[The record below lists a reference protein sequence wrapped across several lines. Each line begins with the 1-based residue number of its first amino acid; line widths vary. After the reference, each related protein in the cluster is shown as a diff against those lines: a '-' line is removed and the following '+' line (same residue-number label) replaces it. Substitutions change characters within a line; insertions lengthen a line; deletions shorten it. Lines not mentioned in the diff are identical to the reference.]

1 MKDRLN
7 FFMIMLIILTPK
19 VWSQNQY
26 VNLKIPDTTAIKG
39 STIDIPIYIE
49 NNIGAN
55 IYSYSIQLNYDPA
68 FLQPISVD
76 VAGCIS
82 AAFGAPIVNLSTIGS
97 INIATAGISPLIG
110 DGKLLIVK
118 WKIVGCCWTPLNFS
132 GTKNNYINEGNPA
145 INLIQ
150 GYISIQNPPE
160 ISLNIQ
166 NLVLAKGDTVQISAW
181 GGTSPY
187 HWTIVNPDLAS
198 IDQNGILIA
207 KNQGITDLLVTDSTG
222 VASSMQRIEI
232 RPFKMYFPSDLTQ
245 WKGNT
250 IEIPILVSDLTG
262 LDISSGSFQLTYDS
276 NILTPED
283 IDVSNTLL
291 SNYQVFI
298 QKSSDHIS
306 VAYAGSNPLIGNGIF
321 IKLKFLVDTLNLYGS
336 NLILSNVDF
345 NQNIKALTINGNFQV
360 KTPTYRYVY
369 ASTNEA
375 LVGDTVACQILGQA
389 IPPFHWTVSDSSL
402 ADIDQNGN
410 VYTKKRGLLIVS
422 STDSAG
428 VKVSS
433 EIKVYDARAFIFDT
447 TVCNLNAIIY
457 YPLILNMV
465 SSPDSIFSIQGKL
478 QFDSTYLQFEGLDTE
493 KAGLKNILAD
503 YKINGNTL
511 SFALS
516 TSKGIK
522 TTGTILYF
530 KFIPKTTFQAG
541 SWAGL
546 NVNEL
551 KFNEGFPTVFVH
563 RDGSITGI
571 AKIPGQVQILNEG
584 VTPICFGDSV
594 MFHAIAIN
602 IPNPQYQW
610 MKNKI
615 NIVGATAELLITSG
629 LNSTDSISCKVFTNN
644 PCALDSVSY
653 SNSTAVLVSYP
664 PAQPDKI
671 IGDTVVNRNSIVTYS
686 INPIQNAMNYIWVLP
701 EGMSGNSNSNSISV
715 NIGDI
720 AQTSFIKV
728 FAVNNCGFGR
738 ADSLMVKTLITSM
751 NHFSGNEAQL
761 SPNPVT
767 DILKIKLR
775 EINKS
780 INIRISDISGREIP
794 LQLTQQLDGFYE
806 INFKDQPK
814 GIYFLQ
820 IMTNNKIGLFKIIRK

>member
-1 MKDRLN
+1 MKNRLI
-7 FFMIMLIILTPK
+7 FFMIMLSMLIPK

-49 NNIGAN
+49 NNIGAS
-55 IYSYSIQLNYDPA
+55 IYSYSIQLSYDPT
-68 FLQPISVD
+68 FLQPVSVD
-76 VAGCIS
+76 VAGCVS

-97 INIATAGISPLIG
+97 IKIAAAGISPLMG

-118 WKIVGCCWTPLNFS
+118 WKIVGCCWTSLNFS
-132 GTKNNYINEGNPA
+132 DTKTNYFNEGNPA
-145 INLIQ
+145 VHLMQ
-150 GYISIQNPPE
+150 GSISIQNPPE
-160 ISLNIQ
+160 ISLNIH

-187 HWTIVNPDLAS
+187 HWTIANPDLAS
-198 IDQNGILIA
+198 IDQNGTLIA

-222 VASSMQRIEI
+222 VASTTQRIEI
-232 RPFKMYFPSDLTQ
+232 RPFKMYIPSDLTQ

-250 IEIPILVSDLTG
+250 IEVPILVSDLTG
-262 LDISSGSFQLTYDS
+262 LDVSSGSFQLTFDS
-276 NILTPED
+276 SILTPED

-291 SNYQVFI
+291 ANYQVFI
-298 QKSSDHIS
+298 RKSSDQIS
-306 VAYAGSNPLIGNGIF
+306 VAYAGSNPLIGNGTF
-321 IKLKFLVDTLNLYGS
+321 VKLKFLVDTLNLYGS
-336 NLILSNVDF
+336 NLILSNVTF
-345 NQNIKALTINGNFQV
+345 NQNIKSLTINGYFQV

-375 LVGDTVACQILGQA
+375 VVGDTVACQIIGQA
-389 IPPFHWTVSDSSL
+389 IPPYRWTVSDSSL
-402 ADIDQNGN
+402 AAIDQNGN
-410 VYTKKRGLLIVS
+410 VFTKKRGLLIVS

-433 EIKVYDARAFIFDT
+433 EIKVYDARAFISDT
-447 TVCNLNAIIY
+447 AVCDLNAIIY
-457 YPLILNMV
+457 YPLALHMV
-465 SSPDSIFSIQGKL
+465 SSLDSIFALQGKL
-478 QFDSTYLQFEGLDTE
+478 QFDSTYLQFAGLDTE

-551 KFNEGFPTVFVH
+551 KFNEGSPTVFVH

-571 AKIPGQVQILNEG
+571 AKVPGQVQILNEG
-584 VTPICFGDSV
+584 MIPVCFGDSV
-594 MFHAIAIN
+594 MFHAMAIN
-602 IPNPQYQW
+602 IPHPQYQW
-610 MKNKI
+610 MKNKM
-615 NIVGATAELLITSG
+615 NIVGATASVLISSG
-629 LNSTDSISCKVFTNN
+629 LNSTDSISCKVFTTD

-653 SNSTAVLVSYP
+653 SNSTAVLVNYP

-671 IGDTVVNRNSIVTYS
+671 YGDTLVNRNSIVTYS
-686 INPIQNAMNYIWVLP
+686 INPIPTAMNYSWVLP

-738 ADSLMVKTLITSM
+738 ADSLMVKALITSTYLLSE
-751 NHFSGNEAQL
+751 NDAHL

-767 DILKIKLR
+767 DVLKIKLH
-775 EINKS
+775 EIGKL
-780 INIRISDISGREIP
+780 ITIRISDISGREIP
-794 LQLTQQLDGFYE
+794 IHLTQQSDGFYE
-806 INFKDQPK
+806 INFKNQPE

-820 IMTNNKIGLFKIIRK
+820 ILTNNKIGLFKIIRK